1 MALKSIP
8 EWIPVTT
15 ETPQPGV
22 EVHLAMVL
30 DGVVQQLISV
40 PLSTASLIL
49 SNPEFVQVAKGAQP
63 GMTIQE
69 ALEIVE
75 PE

>member
-1 MALKSIP
+1 MALKDIP
-8 EWIPVTT
+8 QWVPITE
-15 ETPQPGV
+15 ETPKPGV

-30 DGVVQQLISV
+30 NGVIQQLISV
-40 PLSTASLIL
+40 PLSTAALIL
-49 SNPEFVQVAKGAQP
+49 SNPEFVQVPTGSQP
-63 GMTIQE
+63 GMLIQE